1 VSFNLLA
8 LDRRVARLV
17 ADHRRAAAALAA
29 GQPAL
34 LPDDRWLGD
43 EGFAELA
50 AVDDDLARAILA
62 WVEALRDERRGWP
75 ARAEAEA
82 LLHAPREVPHLEGA
96 TTLAALRR
104 AMLAERSDDRAAL
117 HAEAWS
123 REAGQLSD
131 LRVAAWVE
139 RLARGGTPL
148 AVHGLEEGRAPRLAE
163 AFLDRTDDLA
173 EAIGSPLPAAAPP
186 LGILR
191 ATIGRDA
198 GDGWPA
204 RLNAAWLE
212 DRFRPAGWL
221 EGRRPRRLALM
232 PPLGA
237 ASFARVLGNLG
248 AALFEAGRAPALP
261 FASHEH
267 PRGLRRHRRRALFA
281 SLAASEAF
289 GRRALGLGR
298 DRAREQARR
307 VARAFL
313 LSLRI
318 DAARPLWL
326 EAIASGEGVAREL
339 FAALGERVFLR
350 APPSSWLATLPSL
363 RTGDAPWIIGCFVGG
378 HDARVLV
385 ERFDED
391 WFDNPRAAEALR
403 AEDAG
408 PDGGPSDEVALEIAI
423 ERLAG
428 DLERAAG

>member
-1 VSFNLLA
+1 VSFDLLA

-17 ADHRRAAAALAA
+17 VDHRRAAAALAA
-29 GQPAL
+29 GQRAL

-43 EGFAELA
+43 EGLAELA
-50 AVDDDLARAILA
+50 AVDDDLARAIVA
-62 WVEALRDERRGWP
+62 WLEALRDERRGWP
-75 ARAEAEA
+75 ARAEAAA

-104 AMLAERSDDRAAL
+104 AILAERSDDRAAL
-117 HAEAWS
+117 HAQAWS
-123 REAGQLSD
+123 KEAERLSD
-131 LRVAAWVE
+131 LRLSAWVE
-139 RLARGGTPL
+139 RLARGSTPL
-148 AVHGLEEGRAPRLAE
+148 AVHGLDEGRAPRLAE

-173 EAIGSPLPAAAPP
+173 EAVGSGPGAAAP

-191 ATIGRDA
+191 ATIGREA
-198 GDGWPA
+198 GEGWPA
-204 RLNAAWLE
+204 KLNAAWLE

-221 EGRRPRRLALM
+221 EGRRPRRLALT

-248 AALFEAGRAPALP
+248 VALLEAGRAPALP
-261 FASHEH
+261 FALHEH

-326 EAIASGEGVAREL
+326 EAIGSGEGVAREL
-339 FAALGERVFLR
+339 FAALGERVFGR
-350 APPSSWLATLPSL
+350 APPRSWLSTLPSL
-363 RTGDAPWIIGCFVGG
+363 RTGDAPWIVGCLLGA
-378 HDARVLV
+378 HDARVLI
-385 ERFDED
+385 ERFEED

-408 PDGGPSDEVALEIAI
+408 PDGGPSDGVALEIAI
-423 ERLAG
+423 ERLVG
-428 DLERAAG
+428 DLERAVG